1 LNATLT
7 VIVPAHNEEEGL
19 PATLEAL
26 LRQTESADEIIVV
39 DDGSTDRTSSVAAS
53 YGVTV
58 LRPPANLGSKAKA
71 QNYALPHCATDL
83 VLPVDADTV
92 LADDY
97 IEKIK
102 PVFADETV
110 SIAAGT
116 VRTRFQKT
124 VWERGRE
131 IEYLFGFH
139 WFRPVQNLVNSP
151 TVCSG
156 CCSVFV
162 LKDLVAFG
170 GFPERTMVEDIDFT
184 WSMQITGRRAVYVAD
199 AVAYAAEPTSLT
211 YMRKQLWRWKSGWFQ
226 NVRLHYPDLFRHKPM
241 LALWVSLSML
251 EIIVSPLTL
260 ALPVLW
266 LAVFHRSVV
275 SAGEWWVAGESALMV
290 PPLTIAM
297 VKRRV
302 NPLRL
307 AGYYPSYYV
316 LKALNFYYDWK
327 ALTVE
332 LVLVPLGLAQG
343 LSVYEKGR
351 AHTPGAI
358 EVPDRNRPRSVALR
372 NRGLISIAAGAA
384 SVAAVLTVTG
394 LMVHS
399 GTSPRL
405 AQHGEGPPA
414 LAAPH
419 HEPEQRPAALD
430 LRRGG
435 VAAQPPKRATI
446 SSPASRRKASRHSA
460 IRKPAIVKPRATSPG
475 PSVSPSPSPVAS
487 SSPSPVP
494 SVMPSA
500 S

>member
-1 LNATLT
+1 MTPTLT

-26 LRQTESADEIIVV
+26 LRQTESADDIIVV
-39 DDGSTDRTSSVAAS
+39 DDGSTDRTSTVAAS

-71 QNYALPHCATDL
+71 QNYALPHCTTDL

-97 IEKIK
+97 IEKVK
-102 PVFADETV
+102 PAFTDDAV
-110 SIAAGT
+110 SIAAGA

-124 VWERGRE
+124 VWEKGRE

-162 LKDLVAFG
+162 LHDLVAFG

-184 WSMQITGRRAVYVAD
+184 WSMQIAGRRAVYVAD

-226 NVRLHYPDLFRHKPM
+226 NIRLHYASLCRRKPM

-251 EIIVSPLTL
+251 EILVSPLTL
-260 ALPVLW
+260 VLPVLW
-266 LAVFHRSVV
+266 LVVFHRSAL
-275 SAGEWWVAGESALMV
+275 SAAKWWVAGEGALMV

-297 VKRRV
+297 IKRRV
-302 NPLRL
+302 NPLRMVS
-307 AGYYPSYYV
+307 YYPSYYV

-332 LVLVPLGLAQG
+332 LVLVPLRLAKG
-343 LSVYEKGR
+343 LSIYEKGR
-351 AHTPGAI
+351 AHTPAAVG
-358 EVPDRNRPRSVALR
+358 VPVRGRPRSVTIR
-372 NRGLISIAAGAA
+372 NRGLVSIAAGVA
-384 SVAAVLTVTG
+384 SVAAVVTVAG

-399 GTSPRL
+399 GTSPRP
-405 AQHGEGPPA
+405 AQLRVRPPA
-414 LAAPH
+414 GAVP
-419 HEPEQRPAALD
+419 PELKERTAVLE
-430 LRRGG
+430 LHRGG
-435 VAAQPPKRATI
+435 VAAVPPAEAPVPRRSAAHRTTVRKRPAVQPSTAPSAP
-446 SSPASRRKASRHSA
+446 SASPL
-460 IRKPAIVKPRATSPG
+460 PSP
-475 PSVSPSPSPVAS
+475 SQSPSPL
-487 SSPSPVP
+487 P
-494 SVMPSA
+494 SVMPSEP
-500 S
+500 

>member
-1 LNATLT
+1 MTPTLT

-26 LRQTESADEIIVV
+26 LRQTESANEIIVV

-58 LRPPANLGSKAKA
+58 LCPPANLGSKAKA
-71 QNYALPHCATDL
+71 QNYALPHCTTDL

-97 IEKIK
+97 IEKIRS
-102 PVFADETV
+102 VFTDDTV
-110 SIAAGT
+110 SIAAGA

-124 VWERGRE
+124 IWEKGRE

-156 CCSVFV
+156 CCSVFA
-162 LKDLVAFG
+162 LNDLVAFG

-184 WSMQITGRRAVYVAD
+184 WSMQISGRRAVYVAD

-226 NVRLHYPDLFRHKPM
+226 NIRLHYPRLLRRKPM

-251 EIIVSPLTL
+251 EILVSPLTL

-266 LAVFHRSVV
+266 LAVFHRSAV
-275 SAGEWWVAGESALMV
+275 SAGEWWAAGEGALMV
-290 PPLTIAM
+290 PPLTIA
-297 VKRRV
+297 VIKRRV
-302 NPLRL
+302 NPLRVIS
-307 AGYYPSYYV
+307 YYPSYYV

-332 LVLVPLGLAQG
+332 LALVPLGLAKG

-351 AHTPGAI
+351 AHTAGTVEIA
-358 EVPDRNRPRSVALR
+358 VRRRPRSVTIR
-372 NRGLISIAAGAA
+372 NRGLISIAAGMA
-384 SVAAVLTVTG
+384 SVAAVVTVAG
-394 LMVHS
+394 IMVHK
-399 GTSPRL
+399 GTSLQP
-405 AQHGEGPPA
+405 AQLPAKPPVV
-414 LAAPH
+414 AAPR
-419 HEPEQRPAALD
+419 HEPKAKSAALD
-430 LRRGG
+430 LQRGG
-435 VAAQPPKRATI
+435 MTSAVPNTTVSSAARRWTPAHRTVTSKR
-446 SSPASRRKASRHSA
+446 PA
-460 IRKPAIVKPRATSPG
+460 VKPSTTSAE
-475 PSVSPSPSPVAS
+475 PSVSPLPSPSPSPS
-487 SSPSPVP
+487 SSPLP
-494 SVMPSA
+494 SVMPSG